1 MDSDN
6 PWGASSVDASPNL
19 TSTSTPPDQA
29 QDAPRLSLEVDDEDA
44 SWGKEQTEVGEEKEE
59 VEETNHSNGVEGEG
73 IEPEMDTGKVQEES
87 QATDH
92 PSTTEPTPESLSSP
106 NASPLLAPTSSDDL
120 PPLAPPIPIV
130 NDETSTS
137 KGEPPM
143 DDFPDDD
150 DAFSA
155 TSNSPPE
162 QRSTTFSL
170 PPPTI
175 AAEPS
180 EAPPMDD
187 FDDFDDDD
195 FGEMGETVEGGNED
209 DDFGDFGDTAPLDA
223 SAFDAP
229 PPPAQ
234 TTFNET
240 AAPQPIAS
248 SSALPPLR
256 LDLSNRP
263 TRRTV
268 GPQLREF
275 VSSAWGDVSEAV
287 SDEPERQVEG
297 VAQVL
302 VTEESRNLLATLSSL
317 SPLRP
322 LDWRR
327 SKIRREHLITMG
339 VPVNLDDSTDTKP
352 LSSLA
357 ISSSPRLS
365 TSQSRPP
372 SAPPGASPLPF
383 SSSRVPS
390 RSSTPFADRE
400 RTRRATS
407 PPPLDKTLANQ
418 LLSLKEDDLTLMSVG
433 KLRKMT
439 EELEKI
445 SVEAS
450 EVLTHA
456 LLMREKEGQDKETYN
471 GMISDLV
478 SAAAKMKTTS
488 AAGASKGRDPKRQG
502 SIRWGRGGG

>member
-19 TSTSTPPDQA
+19 TPTSTPPDQA

-44 SWGKEQTEVGEEKEE
+44 SWGKKQTEVEGEKEE

-73 IEPEMDTGKVQEES
+73 SEPEIDTVKVEEDS
-87 QATDH
+87 KATGH
-92 PSTTEPTPESLSSP
+92 PSTTEPTPESPSSP
-106 NASPLLAPTSSDDL
+106 NASPPLAPTSSDDL

-130 NDETSTS
+130 NDEPITSTE
-137 KGEPPM
+137 EPPM

-155 TSNSPPE
+155 TSNSPRPE
-162 QRSTTFSL
+162 QHSTNFSL
-170 PPPTI
+170 PPPPI
-175 AAEPS
+175 ATEPS
-180 EAPPMDD
+180 EVPPMDD

-209 DDFGDFGDTAPLDA
+209 DDFGDFGDTAPLDE

-240 AAPQPIAS
+240 PAPQPIAS

-302 VTEESRNLLATLSSL
+302 VTEES
-317 SPLRP
+317 
-322 LDWRR
+322 
-327 SKIRREHLITMG
+327 
-339 VPVNLDDSTDTKP
+339 
-352 LSSLA
+352 
-357 ISSSPRLS
+357 
-365 TSQSRPP
+365 
-372 SAPPGASPLPF
+372 
-383 SSSRVPS
+383 
-390 RSSTPFADRE
+390 
-400 RTRRATS
+400 
-407 PPPLDKTLANQ
+407 
-418 LLSLKEDDLTLMSVG
+418 
-433 KLRKMT
+433 
-439 EELEKI
+439 
-445 SVEAS
+445 
-450 EVLTHA
+450 
-456 LLMREKEGQDKETYN
+456 
-471 GMISDLV
+471 
-478 SAAAKMKTTS
+478 
-488 AAGASKGRDPKRQG
+488 
-502 SIRWGRGGG
+502 